1 MVKIDARSISRTLSD
16 AGSWRAIVLH
26 GEDTGLI
33 RERAAQ
39 AVKLV
44 AGTTDDPFQV
54 AQLDRETQD
63 RLEEEATALS
73 LIGGRRVVWVR
84 EGQDSLAP
92 LFKRTLETDTETLIV
107 IEAPGITARSKLRT
121 LAEAHKQVASI
132 ACYPEEGRVLSQT
145 VTDTLGQ
152 AGVTIDR
159 DALTWLMGVLGSDRS
174 GVRGEIEKLVLYA
187 GENSRLDLQAV
198 QDCVGDA
205 GGNSLEDAAFAALCG
220 NRLMADQALER
231 ALADGANPVAVARTV
246 LGVLVRLQKV
256 AQGVQDGQGRAESI
270 KTLRPPVF
278 FKRTAAFNQALDRW
292 PLAALNTAARET
304 QAFELACK
312 QSASPDMALC
322 RRHIASLCTV
332 RKA

>member
-1 MVKIDARSISRTLSD
+1 MKIDARSIGRTLAD

-39 AVKLV
+39 AVRLV

-92 LFKRTLETDTETLIV
+92 LFKRVLETETETLIV
-107 IEAPGITARSKLRT
+107 IEAPGITARSKLRA
-121 LAEAHKQVASI
+121 LAEADKQVASI
-132 ACYPEEGRVLSQT
+132 ACYPEEGRALSQT
-145 VTDTLGQ
+145 VTDALGQ

-159 DALTWLMGVLGSDRS
+159 DALIWLMGVLGSDRS

-187 GENSRLDLQAV
+187 GENGRLDLQAV

-205 GGNSLEDAAFAALCG
+205 GGNSLEDTAFSALCG
-220 NRLMADQALER
+220 NRMMADQALER

-256 AQGVQDGQGRAESI
+256 AQGVQDGQGRAESM
-270 KTLRPPVF
+270 KALRPPVF

-292 PLAALNTAARET
+292 PLAALAAAARET

>member
-1 MVKIDARSISRTLSD
+1 MKIDARSISRTLSD

-33 RERAAQ
+33 RERAAR

-92 LFKRTLETDTETLIV
+92 LFKRALETDTETLIV

-145 VTDTLGQ
+145 VTDALGQ

-246 LGVLVRLQKV
+246 LGILVRLQKV

>member
-1 MVKIDARSISRTLSD
+1 MKIDARNIARSLSE

-39 AVKLV
+39 AVRLA
-44 AGTTDDPFQV
+44 AGTLDDPFQI

-73 LIGGRRVVWVR
+73 LTGGRRVVWVR
-84 EGQDSLAP
+84 DGQDSLTP
-92 LFKRTLETDTETLIV
+92 LFRRVLETDTDTLVV
-107 IEAPGITARSKLRT
+107 IEAPGAAARSKLRM
-121 LAEAHKQVASI
+121 LAETHKNVASI
-132 ACYPEEGRVLSQT
+132 ACYPEEGRALSQT
-145 VTDTLGQ
+145 VTDALGKE
-152 AGVTIDR
+152 GVLIDR
-159 DALTWLMGVLGSDRS
+159 DALTWLLGVLGADRS

-187 GENSRLDLQAV
+187 GANGRLDLQAV

-205 GGNSLEDAAFAALCG
+205 GGNSLEDAAYAALSG
-220 NRLMADQALER
+220 NRMLADLALER
-231 ALADGANPVAVARTV
+231 ALADGANPVAVARTI

-256 AQGVQDGQGRAESI
+256 ADAVGLGHGRAEAM
-270 KTLRPPVF
+270 KMLKPPVF
-278 FKRTAAFNQALDRW
+278 FKRTAAFGQALDRW
-292 PLAALNTAARET
+292 SPGALDLAARET

-312 QSASPDMALC
+312 QSASPDLALC

-332 RKA
+332 RKV

>member
-1 MVKIDARSISRTLSD
+1 VVKIDARSISRTLSD

-33 RERAAQ
+33 RERAAR

-92 LFKRTLETDTETLIV
+92 LFKRALETDTETLIV

-145 VTDTLGQ
+145 VTDALGQ

>member
-1 MVKIDARSISRTLSD
+1 MKIDARSISRTLSD

-33 RERAAQ
+33 RERAAR

-145 VTDTLGQ
+145 VTDALGQ

-187 GENSRLDLQAV
+187 GENGRLDLQAA

-205 GGNSLEDAAFAALCG
+205 SGNSLEDAAFTALCG

-270 KTLRPPVF
+270 KSLRPPVF